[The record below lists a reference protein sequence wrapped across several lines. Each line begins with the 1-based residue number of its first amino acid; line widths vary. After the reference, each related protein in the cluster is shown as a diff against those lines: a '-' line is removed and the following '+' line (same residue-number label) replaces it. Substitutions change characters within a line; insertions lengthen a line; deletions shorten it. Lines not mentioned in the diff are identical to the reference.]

1 MHFRSLAMIKAVI
14 VLSAALATVILTA
27 GCDLGPAT
35 PLPAAAEAAAP
46 PRPAL
51 ETPSSPRLDRAAVD
65 RLYPMPEPKEKERK
79 AAILLLLVGGRR

>member
-1 MHFRSLAMIKAVI
+1 MIKTVI

-46 PRPAL
+46 SRATL
-51 ETPSSPRLDRAAVD
+51 EAPSIQRLERGAGE
-65 RLYPMPEPKEKERK
+65 RLYPMPEPKEKDRK
-79 AAILLLLVGGRR
+79 AAVLLLLLGGRR